1 MTDPLPESNF
11 IWRRWFSYVL
21 AVGLMAF
28 VGWIIA
34 LLNTPKELA
43 NLGFWLLVLLWWVV
57 TYYMIA
63 PSAEQ
68 IARII
73 QSARVA
79 MFGKNSEG
87 EE

>member
-1 MTDPLPESNF
+1 MTLPESNF
-11 IWRRWFSYVL
+11 RYRRIFSYVL
-21 AVGLMAF
+21 TV
-28 VGWIIA
+28 A
-34 LLNTPKELA
+34 LLVMLGFIIWQLTDAKELGDIA
-43 NLGFWLLVLLWWVV
+43 FWLIILLWWVV

-79 MFGKNSEG
+79 MFGQKDG
-87 EE
+87 E